1 MYVPPALWWWS
12 EGRLALAEVSAAEEA
27 ESSKPG
33 SSSVESANKE
43 IQRRPGDLSDCLGN
57 ANTGAK
63 NFFATR
69 HGGNRSTCHERRLAT
84 GQRTPTRRATPA
96 IVVKPPT
103 NRTKRL
109 SVVPIRKPVLIVGPD
124 EVSK

>member
-63 NFFATR
+63 KLLCNTAR
-69 HGGNRSTCHERRLAT
+69 GKS
-84 GQRTPTRRATPA
+84 QY
-96 IVVKPPT
+96 
-103 NRTKRL
+103 
-109 SVVPIRKPVLIVGPD
+109 VP
-124 EVSK
+124 